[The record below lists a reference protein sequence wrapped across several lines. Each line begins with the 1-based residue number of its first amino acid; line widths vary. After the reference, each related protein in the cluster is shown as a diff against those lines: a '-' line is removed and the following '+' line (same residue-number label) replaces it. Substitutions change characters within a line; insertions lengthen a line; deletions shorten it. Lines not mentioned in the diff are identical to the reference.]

1 MKSLFRHAVFVTG
14 LSLGVAALGP
24 AAWSQE
30 VRTRSTVLVDE
41 VLDVPVGGAKALSA
55 PPSPRAAV
63 VSRRVTVR
71 QIIIDPMQRGL
82 LPTTGE
88 TLVELKAGD
97 LTTVIGGQR
106 RERTEGEFWTVP
118 AGTRMV
124 VETEDD
130 AAIIETTA
138 VRRGK

>member
-1 MKSLFRHAVFVTG
+1 MKALFRLAVFVGG
-14 LSLGVAALGP
+14 LTLTVSGFGP
-24 AAWSQE
+24 SAWSQE
-30 VRTRSTVLVDE
+30 VRARSTVLVDE
-41 VLDVPVGGAKALSA
+41 ALDVPVGGAKTLSA
-55 PPSPRAAV
+55 PPSPRAEV
-63 VSRRVTVR
+63 VRRRVTVQ

-97 LTTVIGGQR
+97 LITVIGGQR

-118 AGTRMV
+118 AGTRML

-138 VRRGK
+138 VQRGK